1 MHSLMHQYVHQ
12 VWWISQLQSQILPKS
27 CATSSMV
34 QAMTTR
40 FNHTALWTGGAV
52 IMEPPGLIP
61 LPQAGSVM
69 FLTSSMSLTEMTSPR
84 TMWIGAS
91 SGSWKR
97 SDFQEIGRGGNL
109 LVEDQPTNPISL
121 HAAPRERS
129 SLKKDPGNWQTPWF
143 HREAR
148 EVGLHWASPWSTK
161 SLRVTANQ
169 TEAAQ
174 TPTKWKEP
182 QKNPKKK
189 LASASQS

>member
-40 FNHTALWTGGAV
+40 FNHTALWTGGAA

-97 SDFQEIGRGGNL
+97 SDFQEIGRGGDL
-109 LVEDQPTNPISL
+109 LVKDHPTNPISL
-121 HAAPRERS
+121 HAALRERS
-129 SLKKDPGNWQTPWF
+129 SLKKRPWELANTLISQGSQGGRTSLSITLVNKVSEG
-143 HREAR
+143 HCQSDRGCTDTHKVERA
-148 EVGLHWASPWSTK
+148 TK
-161 SLRVTANQ
+161 K
-169 TEAAQ
+169 
-174 TPTKWKEP
+174 P
-182 QKNPKKK
+182 
-189 LASASQS
+189 